1 MRDKLNWMKKLL
13 LYILLLFFTAALPA
27 QQAGN
32 QNKAQL
38 ASSYYRNNEFE
49 KAAPLYLE
57 LYETTKVN
65 YYFDNYINCL
75 VGMKDYDEA
84 EKALKKQLRRH
95 KTTTLQINLG
105 FIYKEKGEI
114 DKANSVFDEVIEGLG
129 KSKGT
134 IISVANNFFSKRE
147 YEYAERTYLKGRELL
162 EGEMFRP
169 NIATIYAFTRNYDK
183 MMNEYMLMLS
193 EDESNLASIEGR
205 LNSLLRY
212 DFDNSLRNTIK
223 REILKNIQ
231 ENPEILVYNRLLIW
245 FFVHGQNYEQALVH
259 AIALDKRTK
268 SEESNILNFSK
279 SAAQIRQYDVALTGL
294 NYLNER
300 KPVVN
305 NLPEVRKQL
314 VSTEYRKYIS
324 QPKNKRS
331 GENKL
336 VEKFE
341 AILTD
346 YGFTNETVAFSID
359 YAHFLAFHQNKTGEA
374 NEILNKALNARELSN
389 QQRSALKIEQADIMV
404 YDNKLWEATLQ
415 YAKLIEANRESPLG
429 DEVKLKK
436 AKLGFY
442 LGEIGWAKAQLDALK
457 ASTSKLIANDAMEL
471 SLLIADSYELDTI
484 SEPLQIFARGDLLTY
499 QNKDSLAIATYDSI
513 LQLFPGHNLQDKIL
527 MRKAGISE
535 KNFDFEKAISY
546 YNEII
551 QNHTWSTS
559 ADDALYKTA
568 LLYETHFNNTEKAQ
582 ELYKQM
588 MLNYPGSIYT
598 EDARTRF
605 RILRGDK
612 IEEDLPD
619 YEAEFFRDL

>member
-1 MRDKLNWMKKLL
+1 MKKLL

-27 QQAGN
+27 QQTEN
-32 QNKAQL
+32 RNKAQL

-114 DKANSVFDEVIEGLG
+114 DKANSVFDEVIEDLS
-129 KSKGT
+129 KSKGA

-169 NIATIYAFTRNYDK
+169 NIATIYAYTRNYDK

-193 EDESNLASIEGR
+193 EDESNLASVEGR

-212 DFDNSLRNTIK
+212 DFDNSLSNTIK

-231 ENPEILVYNRLLIW
+231 EKPEILVYNRLLIW
-245 FFVHGQNYEQALVH
+245 FFVHGQNYKQALVH

-279 SAAQIRQYDVALTGL
+279 SAAQIRQFDVALSGL

-341 AILTD
+341 TILND
-346 YGFTNETVAFSID
+346 YGYTNETVAFSID

-404 YDNKLWEATLQ
+404 YDNKLWEATLL
-415 YAKLIEANRESPLG
+415 YAQLIDANRESPLG

-499 QNKDSLAIATYDSI
+499 QNKDSLAMATYDSI
-513 LQLFPGHNLQDKIL
+513 VQLFPGHNLQDKIL
-527 MRKAGISE
+527 MRKARISE

-546 YNEII
+546 YNEIV

-559 ADDALYKTA
+559 ADDALYKLA
-568 LLYETHFNNTEKAQ
+568 LLYETRFNNTEKAQ

>member
-27 QQAGN
+27 QQTEN
-32 QNKAQL
+32 RNKAQL

-114 DKANSVFDEVIEGLG
+114 DKANSVFDEVIEDLS
-129 KSKGT
+129 KSKGA

-169 NIATIYAFTRNYDK
+169 NIATIYAYTRNYDK

-193 EDESNLASIEGR
+193 EDESNLASVEGR

-212 DFDNSLRNTIK
+212 DFDNSLSNTIK

-231 ENPEILVYNRLLIW
+231 EKPEILVYNRLLIW
-245 FFVHGQNYEQALVH
+245 FFVHGQNYKQALVH

-279 SAAQIRQYDVALTGL
+279 SAAQIRQFDVALSGL

-341 AILTD
+341 TILND
-346 YGFTNETVAFSID
+346 YGYTNETVAFSID

-404 YDNKLWEATLQ
+404 YDNKLWEATLL
-415 YAKLIEANRESPLG
+415 YAQLIDANRESPLG

-499 QNKDSLAIATYDSI
+499 QNKDSLAMATYDSI
-513 LQLFPGHNLQDKIL
+513 VQLFPGHNLQDKIL
-527 MRKAGISE
+527 MRKARISE

-546 YNEII
+546 YNEIV

-559 ADDALYKTA
+559 ADDALYKLA
-568 LLYETHFNNTEKAQ
+568 LLYETRFNNTEKAQ

>member
-1 MRDKLNWMKKLL
+1 MKKLL